1 MSATVISMAD
11 FNAAAAQAQYVR
23 RPVSVLVHWS
33 ESGAWGEEVTIP
45 YVEFEAQAAAVATGY
60 TLGGYLKTKI
70 TVNFDDG
77 ETYQCRIDLAATD
90 EMGFTD
96 HCLDMLRFYE
106 TDKGRDYYQRTNSE
120 DLIEF
125 VRGID
130 FGIDAQLNGERRA
143 AGAAAEQ
150 AAREIAAIEAQAAQ
164 EKARKEAAEAYA
176 AELARLQAGPAEL
189 AHLKPLA
196 EGERGAVAAAK
207 NVRRAFKKSFPD
219 CKFSVTSRHGI
230 IYITWQDGP
239 TRAQVNQLVAKYKKG
254 RFDSMSDCYDYDTTP
269 FNEIYGG
276 ADCTNTSREISAE
289 ILATATR
296 LVEQQSGEKI
306 TGEVKQQIWGE
317 WADTVVWRE
326 AHNITLVDGV
336 WHTEGGAIAWD
347 PEDTAPTVE
356 ASTKAAAGADLDEPK
371 FTATISGG
379 LWSVT
384 VTQGEDCQH
393 FHGIKAATPQE
404 AWQIAEAIMSQS
416 HPANGHQDGG
426 RSLPVALDSAGG

>member
-1 MSATVISMAD
+1 MSAIEISMAD

-33 ESGAWGEEVTIP
+33 ESGAWGQDVTIP
-45 YVEFEAQAAAVATGY
+45 FIEFEAQAAAVAIGY
-60 TLGGYLKTKI
+60 TLRGYHKTSV

-77 ETYQCRIDLAATD
+77 ETYQCRVDLAATD

-96 HCLDMLRFYE
+96 HCLGMLRFYE

-130 FGIDAQLNGERRA
+130 FGIDAKLNDERRA

-196 EGERGAVAAAK
+196 EGGRGAVAAAK
-207 NVRRAFKKSFPD
+207 NVRRDLKKSFPD
-219 CKFSVTSRHGI
+219 CKFSVTSRHGMI
-230 IYITWQDGP
+230 DITWQDGP

-254 RFDSMSDCYDYDTTP
+254 RFDSMTDCYDYDTTP

-276 ADCTNTSREISAE
+276 ADSTNTYREISAE

-306 TGEVKQQIWGE
+306 TGEVKQQIWGQ
-317 WADTVVWRE
+317 WADTVVWGE
-326 AHNITLVDGV
+326 AHKITLVDGV

-347 PEDTAPTVE
+347 SEDIEPAAE
-356 ASTKAAAGADLDEPK
+356 HCCKAVAEPGIDESR
-371 FTATISGG
+371 FTATITGG
-379 LWSVT
+379 
-384 VTQGEDCQH
+384 
-393 FHGIKAATPQE
+393 
-404 AWQIAEAIMSQS
+404 
-416 HPANGHQDGG
+416 
-426 RSLPVALDSAGG
+426 